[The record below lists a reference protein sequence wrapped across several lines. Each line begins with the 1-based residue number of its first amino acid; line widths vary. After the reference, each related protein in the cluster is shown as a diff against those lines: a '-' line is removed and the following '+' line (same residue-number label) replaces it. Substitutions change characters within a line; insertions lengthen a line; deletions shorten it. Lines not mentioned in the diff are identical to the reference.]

1 MNGREIRVYCGVDP
15 EKGEAGVTL
24 AEDTDAFE
32 ITQCLRKIEGAAVLG
47 DHKGAGREKR
57 SGAKKGEDAVIFID
71 SSVRRIE
78 ENDVEK
84 SACRSV
90 FRGEALQSPQSV
102 ELENSRA
109 AENAERIEIL
119 LNEGGSGRMV
129 FDEHRFSG
137 TATEGFDADGA
148 GAGEDVEEAATGDA
162 FSQDVEK

>member
-1 MNGREIRVYCGVDP
+1 MNGRRVRVDCRARA
-15 EKGEAGVTL
+15 EEGEAGIALTKHADTL
-24 AEDTDAFE
+24 QLTER
-32 ITQCLRKIEGAAVLG
+32 LRKIEGAAVLG

-57 SGAKKGEDAVIFID
+57 SGAKKGEDAAIFID